1 MNFGRVYH
9 QMEKNKGNWTSP
21 RSRII
26 NNLRRK
32 NMSIEKFN
40 VIIIV
45 SMFGI
50 LFLSNLLKNNILNS
64 LALTVITVIGLFC
77 GGILFSY
84 VLDNK
89 IQNINVSWS
98 EKETNRF
105 KAIVKELKKLGI
117 NLNVKYKINKKDKC
131 IKDENR

>member
-1 MNFGRVYH
+1 
-9 QMEKNKGNWTSP
+9 
-21 RSRII
+21 
-26 NNLRRK
+26 
-32 NMSIEKFN
+32 MSIEKFN

-105 KAIVKELKKLGI
+105 KEIVKELKKLGI